1 MIHVTDEATLDRVL
15 GSPLDPS
22 LIALLTARRDQ
33 LLADASG
40 YELGE
45 LAHFIVAEPG
55 DAIAEIE
62 AEANYPLITE
72 PAFEWVM
79 GHCGWFEAVTV
90 LSDDGFGIVLL
101 VPDREGVDPTLL
113 NLLRDMA
120 SDTTGDQAGAS
131 LA

>member
-1 MIHVTDEATLDRVL
+1 MIYITDEAMLDGVL
-15 GSPLDPS
+15 GPALR
-22 LIALLTARRDQ
+22 ALLTTRRDQ
-33 LLADASG
+33 LLADAIG

-55 DAIAEIE
+55 DAIATIE
-62 AEANYPLITE
+62 EAANYPLITE
-72 PAFEWVM
+72 PAFEWVADY
-79 GHCGWFEAVTV
+79 GGWLEAVSV

-113 NLLRDMA
+113 NLLRDLA
-120 SDTTGDQAGAS
+120 SGTTADQPGAS